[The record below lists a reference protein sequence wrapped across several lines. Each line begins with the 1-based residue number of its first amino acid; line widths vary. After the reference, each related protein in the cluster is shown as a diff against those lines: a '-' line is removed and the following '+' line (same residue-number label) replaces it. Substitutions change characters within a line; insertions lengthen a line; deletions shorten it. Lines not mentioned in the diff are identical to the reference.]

1 MSDYFQR
8 QPQSDEIRDMMKSFS
23 SWFEVD
29 LDSLGYNL
37 KEIQQRVEV
46 EVMAVVKNN
55 AYGHGLL
62 PVTAYL
68 NEKGV
73 NWFMVAK
80 VYEALKIKEAGLD
93 CNVLN
98 MDALFSENQFDMVVK
113 HDIVQTA
120 YRKDT
125 ADRLNE
131 SAEKLGKTMDVFV
144 KVDTGLH
151 RVGVKHTD
159 APRLVEYIEGLPH
172 VHVKGIFSTFMQ
184 NPESDREMLE
194 KLLWVDGKLR
204 EKGIEVEYRS
214 MSSSDA
220 VFHNPDG
227 WLEMVRP
234 GMSLYGVYPED
245 KDTASGLALKQA
257 LTFKARIE
265 HTKWVEKGDSVTY
278 WGRFIAPQRMKIGTL
293 HVGFYDG
300 IPREMANKGTIKVG
314 EVYRRSLGSVSLNHY
329 LLDLSDTDAK
339 IGDTVE
345 IIGKEG
351 ENSLAETAKT
361 AGWMVYSLLNHLN
374 PLIPRVYF
382 KDNKP
387 IAILEST

>member
-1 MSDYFQR
+1 MSDYFQQ
-8 QPQSDEIRDMMKSFS
+8 QPNPDEIREKMKSFS

-37 KEIQQRVEV
+37 KGIQQKVGV

-55 AYGHGLL
+55 AYSHGLL
-62 PVTAYL
+62 PVTAFLYK
-68 NEKGV
+68 KGV

-80 VYEALKIKEAGLD
+80 LYEALKIKEAGLN

-98 MDALFSENQFDMVVK
+98 MDALFSMKQFDQVVK
-113 HDIVQTA
+113 HDIVQTV

-131 SAEKLGKTMDVFV
+131 AAKRQEKSMEVFV
-144 KVDTGLH
+144 KVDTGLR
-151 RVGVKHTD
+151 RVGVKHTE
-159 APRLVEYIEGLPH
+159 APELVEYIERLPH

-184 NPESDREMLE
+184 NPQSDREMLE

-220 VFHNPDG
+220 VFHNPNG

-245 KDTASGLALKQA
+245 KDTASGLSLKQA

-265 HTKWVEKGDSVTY
+265 HIKWVEEGDSVTY
-278 WGRFIAPQRMKIGTL
+278 WGRFIAPRSMKIGTL

-300 IPREMANKGTIKVG
+300 IPREMANKGTIKIG

-329 LLDLSDTDAK
+329 LFDLSDTDAK
-339 IGDTVE
+339 IGDIVE
-345 IIGKEG
+345 IIGSEG

-374 PLIPRVYF
+374 PLTPRVYI

-387 IAILEST
+387 IALLEST

>member
-1 MSDYFQR
+1 MSDYFQL
-8 QPQSDEIRDMMKSFS
+8 QPKPDEIRENMRSFS

-29 LDSLGYNL
+29 LDSLGSNL
-37 KEIQQRVEV
+37 KGIQKRVEV

-80 VYEALKIKEAGLD
+80 LYEALKIKEAGLD

-98 MDALFSENQFDMVVK
+98 MDALFSMKQFDQVVK
-113 HDIVQTA
+113 HDIVQTV

-131 SAEKLGKTMDVFV
+131 LAEKQGKTAEVFV

-159 APRLVEYIEGLPH
+159 APELVEYIERLPH

-184 NPESDREMLE
+184 TPHRDRENLE
-194 KLLWVDGKLR
+194 KLLWVDGELR
-204 EKGIEVEYRS
+204 ERGIEVEYRS

-245 KDTASGLALKQA
+245 KDTVSGLDLKQA

-265 HTKWVEKGDSVTY
+265 HTKWVEEGDSVTY

>member
-1 MSDYFQR
+1 MSNYFEQ
-8 QPQSDEIRDMMKSFS
+8 QPSPDEIREKMKSFS

-29 LDSLGYNL
+29 LDSLVYNL
-37 KEIQQRVEV
+37 KGVQQRVGV

-55 AYGHGLL
+55 AYGHGLI
-62 PVTAYL
+62 PVTTYL
-68 NEKGV
+68 NEIGV

-80 VYEALKIKEAGLD
+80 LYEALKIKEAGLD

-98 MDALFSENQFDMVVK
+98 MDALFSEKQFDLVVK
-113 HDIVQTA
+113 HDIVQTV
-120 YRKDT
+120 YRKET

-131 SAEKLGKTMDVFV
+131 SAEKLGKTVDVFV

-151 RVGVKHTD
+151 RVGVKHMD
-159 APRLVEYIEGLPH
+159 APELVEYIEGLQN

-204 EKGIEVEYRS
+204 EKDIEVEYRS

-220 VFHNPDG
+220 VFHNPNG

-234 GMSLYGVYPED
+234 GMNLYGVYPED
-245 KDTASGLALKQA
+245 KDITSGLDLKQA

-265 HTKWVEKGDSVTY
+265 HIKWVEEGDSVTY
-278 WGRFIAPQRMKIGTL
+278 WGRFIAPRRMKIGTL
-293 HVGFYDG
+293 HVGFFDG
-300 IPREMANKGTIKVG
+300 IPREMANKGAIKVG

-329 LLDLSDTDAK
+329 LFDLSDTDAK
-339 IGDTVE
+339 IGDIVE
-345 IIGKEG
+345 IIGSEG

-374 PLIPRVYF
+374 PLTPRVYM

-387 IAILEST
+387 VAALESN